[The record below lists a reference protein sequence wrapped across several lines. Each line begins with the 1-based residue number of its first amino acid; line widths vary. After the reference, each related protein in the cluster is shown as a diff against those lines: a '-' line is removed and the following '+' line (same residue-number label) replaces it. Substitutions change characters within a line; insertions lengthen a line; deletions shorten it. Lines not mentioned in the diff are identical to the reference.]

1 MKQVTAIIRD
11 ERLNAVKDALAAVD
25 CKSLTVTDVKGRGEQ
40 LGITESYRGNEYRID
55 LLTKVEIMTV
65 VHDESLPKVI
75 KAITE
80 AARTG
85 KSGDGKIFVQ
95 NVEEVIRIR
104 TGEHG
109 DTALE

>member
-1 MKQVTAIIRD
+1 MKQITAIIRD
-11 ERLNAVKDALAAVD
+11 ERLNAVKDALASID
-25 CKSLTVTDVKGRGEQ
+25 CKSLTVTEVKGRGEQ

-65 VHDESLPKVI
+65 VHDKKVPEVIKVI
-75 KAITE
+75 CE
-80 AARTG
+80 AAKTG

-95 NVEEVIRIR
+95 NVEDVIRIR

-109 DTALE
+109 DIALD